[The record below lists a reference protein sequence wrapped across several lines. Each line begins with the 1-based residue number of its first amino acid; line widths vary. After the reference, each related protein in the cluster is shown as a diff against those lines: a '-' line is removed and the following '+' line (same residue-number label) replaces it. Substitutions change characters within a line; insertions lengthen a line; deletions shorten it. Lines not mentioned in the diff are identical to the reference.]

1 MQYVKD
7 FDNWIIKKKHINARS
22 EQPFFRER
30 EIWWCSLG
38 CNIGSEEDGKNT
50 EFERPVVV
58 FRMFGKDILWIIP
71 LTTQLGR
78 PDSRLTYTFVCG
90 GLWQTADISQI
101 RLVSS
106 KRLLRY
112 MELIS
117 FEDFQVIRNRLR
129 DLV

>member
-1 MQYVKD
+1 MEYFKD
-7 FDNWIIKKKHINARS
+7 FDNWIIKKKSIHARS

-30 EIWWCSLG
+30 EIWWCALG
-38 CNIGSEEDGKNT
+38 CNIGSEEDGKNA

-58 FRMFGKDILWIIP
+58 FRMFGKGLLWIIP
-71 LTTQLGR
+71 ITTKLDR
-78 PDSRLTYTFVCG
+78 SDSRLTYTFTCK
-90 GLWQTADISQI
+90 GLKQTADISQI

-117 FEDFQVIRNRLR
+117 FEDFQVIRNRLK

>member
-1 MQYVKD
+1 MQYIKD
-7 FDNWIIKKKHINARS
+7 FDGWIVKKKSINSRS
-22 EQPFFRER
+22 EQPFFKER

-38 CNIGSEEDGKNT
+38 CNIGSEQDGKNA

-58 FRMFGKDILWIIP
+58 FRIFGKDILWIIP
-71 LTTQLGR
+71 ITTQLDR
-78 PDSRLTYTFVCG
+78 TDSRLTHTFVCG
-90 GLWQTADISQI
+90 GFRQTADISQI

-117 FEDFQVIRNRLR
+117 FEDFQIIRNRLR

>member
-7 FDNWIIKKKHINARS
+7 FDNWIIKKKSINARS

>member
-7 FDNWIIKKKHINARS
+7 FDNWILKKKSINSRS

-38 CNIGSEEDGKNT
+38 CNIGSEEDGKNA

-58 FRMFGKDILWIIP
+58 FRIFGKDILWIIP
-71 LTTQLGR
+71 ITTQLDR
-78 PDSRLTYTFVCG
+78 TDSRLTYTFVCG
-90 GLWQTADISQI
+90 GIKQTADISQI

-117 FEDFQVIRNRLR
+117 FEDFQIIRNRLR